1 MKIYKETIGKYL
13 SKYVEVSITISNIRL
28 LKL

>member
-13 SKYVEVSITISNIRL
+13 SKYVEVSITIS
-28 LKL
+28 KVTSVC